1 MSPTEPQLHSTPV
14 DIPPVKATNKPHFYI
29 STPSPLVS
37 PQMTTSPRKPVLSTI
52 ARRLM
57 NLYDDLDMD
66 EIYLLEQIM
75 KENKETQPD
84 CWLVDQITNWV
95 YEDTS
100 CLMPVSEAYR
110 MVKLGILND
119 E

>member
-1 MSPTEPQLHSTPV
+1 ME
-14 DIPPVKATNKPHFYI
+14 
-29 STPSPLVS
+29 
-37 PQMTTSPRKPVLSTI
+37 
-52 ARRLM
+52 
-57 NLYDDLDMD
+57 
-66 EIYLLEQIM
+66 EIYLLEDIM

-95 YEDTS
+95 YEDTTY
-100 CLMPVSEAYR
+100 LMPVEEAYR

>member
-1 MSPTEPQLHSTPV
+1 MSLPEPKRPTTPV
-14 DIPPVKATNKPHFYI
+14 DIPPVKAIKKPHFYI

-37 PQMTTSPRKPVLSTI
+37 PPMTTSPRKPVLS
-52 ARRLM
+52 ALVRSLM
-57 NLYDDLDMD
+57 NLYDDLPME
-66 EIYLLEQIM
+66 EIYLLEDIM

-95 YEDTS
+95 YEDTTY
-100 CLMPVSEAYR
+100 LMPVEEAYR
-110 MVKLGILND
+110 MVKLGILN